1 MSKIFNSKWFTFVE
15 LMVALVLS
23 SIIFLFLMN
32 FISKTF
38 TEISYSKNK
47 TNIITQIYEFRDE
60 IWDLREK
67 YNSGFILINNESWT
81 WSDVFL
87 LRNNNVNKW
96 WYIIAQVNSELLV
109 IDSLDNV
116 DIIWNKVLGLRK
128 ISKEEIDNLLV
139 VPNWVYYYN
148 FNKDEIYENI
158 KLKDLQI
165 DLFNTWSLIEMTL
178 DINPVYKI
186 KLDWEKYSEIWTKSI
201 EKIVI
206 NF

>member
-1 MSKIFNSKWFTFVE
+1 MNKSINIKWFTFVE

-32 FISKTF
+32 FVSKTF

-47 TNIITQIYEFRDE
+47 TNIITQIYEFEDE
-60 IWDLREK
+60 ILDIREK
-67 YNSGFILINNESWT
+67 YNSGFILINNETWT
-81 WSDVFL
+81 WSDILL
-87 LRNNNVNKW
+87 LRNNNENKW
-96 WYIIAQVNSELLV
+96 WYIIAQVNLDLWV
-109 IDSLDNV
+109 IDSSDNV
-116 DIIWNKVLGLRK
+116 NIIWNKVLALRK
-128 ISKEEIDNLLV
+128 VSSEEIDNLLL
-139 VPNWVYYYN
+139 VPAWIYYYN

-165 DLFNTWSLIEMTL
+165 DLFNTWSLIEMNL

-186 KLDWEKYSEIWTKSI
+186 KIDWEKYSEIWTSGI
-201 EKIVI
+201 ERIVI